1 MSTRTM
7 TIETTDGREIA
18 ATVHYD
24 YEPPSRAPD
33 GMLRGSVWIYRVE
46 YEGAE
51 VYLSDAGKCK
61 LEDVIYQME
70 RQNDR

>member
-1 MSTRTM
+1 
-7 TIETTDGREIA
+7 
-18 ATVHYD
+18 
-24 YEPPSRAPD
+24 
-33 GMLRGSVWIYRVE
+33 MLRGSVWIYRVE